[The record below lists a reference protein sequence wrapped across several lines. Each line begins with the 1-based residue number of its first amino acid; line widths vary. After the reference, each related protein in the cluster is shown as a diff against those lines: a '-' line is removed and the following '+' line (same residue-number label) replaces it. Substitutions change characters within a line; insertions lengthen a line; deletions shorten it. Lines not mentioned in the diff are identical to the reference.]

1 MKGDGSK
8 TRTLDT
14 ELVPAES
21 GNRTLAP
28 LQLDYEKY
36 RGHVTEP
43 DVSDEQAQALMQ
55 EVWKLMTIMVDIG
68 FGEDATHIV
77 LSSFAKAL
85 TTEFEVSARGE
96 GVTRQD
102 GTADPKQ
109 TQRKT

>member
-1 MKGDGSK
+1 MKCDGSN
-8 TRTLDT
+8 TRTPDM
-14 ELVPAES
+14 ELAPAES
-21 GNRTLAP
+21 GDRALAP
-28 LQLDYEKY
+28 LQLDCEKY
-36 RGHVTEP
+36 RNHVAEP

-85 TTEFEVSARGE
+85 TTEFEACARDT

-102 GTADPKQ
+102 GTTDPKQ
-109 TQRKT
+109 TQRKA